1 MAAITTATS
10 ERFQFAFI
18 NITDPKD
25 LTHADN
31 QRTIR
36 RHAWDAG
43 CPHKR
48 RRRRNYTF
56 DLSDFHP
63 PASDYASI
71 VPIQHVNNDHDR
83 QKDEGLKKYLEEVE
97 RIPPSQYLPIDCLRP
112 LGAGRGLDPL
122 APFPIPSNS
131 RIVQLIDF
139 GEISND
145 HKSIVN

>member
-31 QRTIR
+31 QRIIR

-43 CPHKR
+43 RPHKR

-63 PASDYASI
+63 PATDYASI
-71 VPIQHVNNDHDR
+71 VPVQQVNNDHDR

-97 RIPPSQYLPIDCLRP
+97 RIPPSQYLPIECLRP

-139 GEISND
+139 GKISSD
-145 HKSIVN
+145 HKSIMN